1 MDCPVCRDAMIT
13 LELHDV
19 EIDHCL
25 GCGGIWLDAG
35 ELEQLLEDS
44 DQAALLLRTFKKQ
57 DHPKEALRRCP
68 ICLKKM
74 IKTVVGPSDAPVLI
88 DSCLRHHGLWFDHG
102 ELDDILAHANLDE
115 QSKIRRLLAD
125 MFGK

>member
-1 MDCPVCRDAMIT
+1 MKSPVSHEPMLV
-13 LELHDV
+13 LELEGV
-19 EIDHCL
+19 EIDYCPITQ
-25 GCGGIWLDAG
+25 GIWLDAG

-74 IKTVVGPSDAPVLI
+74 IKTMVGPSDAPVLI
-88 DSCLRHHGLWFDHG
+88 DSCLRHHGFWFDHG
-102 ELDDILAHANLDE
+102 ELDDILALKPD
-115 QSKIRRLLAD
+115 LA
-125 MFGK
+125 